1 MELGFLSCSTLHPSE
16 RNALREGLRFHTLV
30 LRYVW
35 YGTSA
40 IFWLLGDRP
49 LAMTNHEVRMNV
61 RAFTNERSAIA
72 SISHL

>member
-40 IFWLLGDRP
+40 ICWLLGDRP
-49 LAMTNHEVRMNV
+49 
-61 RAFTNERSAIA
+61 
-72 SISHL
+72 